1 MFLWEITAIKDKP
14 HEGPVLLREAG
25 PKAFAVPLGSTH
37 SRSANRSTWGH
48 KGIGGEGVSSLRD
61 RLPDISVWISPD
73 LHILRVCLAKA
84 CNWGNSGRFGPVE
97 YSLLLGILKT
107 S

>member
-25 PKAFAVPLGSTH
+25 PKTFAVPLGSTH
-37 SRSANRSTWGH
+37 SRSANRSTLGH
-48 KGIGGEGVSSLRD
+48 RGSGGKGVSSLTN
-61 RLPDISVWISPD
+61 RLPDTSVWISPD
-73 LHILRVCLAKA
+73 PHILRVCLAKA
-84 CNWGNSGRFGPVE
+84 CNWGNSGRFGHVGC
-97 YSLLLGILKT
+97 SWFLGILKA